1 MKGTVKWFD
10 AERGYGFIIGE
21 DEKEIFV
28 HYTEIQSEGFRTLE
42 DGQAVDYEI
51 TTTDKGI
58 QACNVKLV

>member
-1 MKGTVKWFD
+1 M
-10 AERGYGFIIGE
+10 
-21 DEKEIFV
+21 